1 MANAVRAMVV
11 FEDEIQ
17 LIIAQ
22 VFIITRGVR
31 YGGEVHL
38 PERHRVDFT
47 LISITGPRSE
57 GKKHHERETDPK
69 QRTKGLSLSG
79 RCLRLPRAS
88 TA

>member
-1 MANAVRAMVV
+1 MVV

-38 PERHRVDFT
+38 PERHRVDFM

-57 GKKHHERETDPK
+57 GKKHHEGETDPK

>member
-31 YGGEVHL
+31 YGAEVHL

-47 LISITGPRSE
+47 LISITGPRSK
-57 GKKHHERETDPK
+57 GKKYHEGETDPE
-69 QRTKGLSLSG
+69 QRTKSLSLSG
-79 RCLRLPRAS
+79 
-88 TA
+88 